1 MKFTFCNILITLLTT
16 FILAGFSFAQSER
29 ERGIEFYESG
39 DYKAAMETLQRVTLL
54 DENDVEAWRFLA
66 MAYARTND
74 KKQARKAFNKVK
86 DWRDEAL
93 NKSYNTPVKILT
105 KRPARYTE
113 EARRNGITGTIKL
126 AVEFGKDGQI
136 KFVFPINELSYG
148 LTENAV
154 KTASE
159 MKFEPAVK
167 NDKTVTA
174 IKIVSY
180 SFEIY

>member
-1 MKFTFCNILITLLTT
+1 MKFTFCRVLTT
-16 FILAGFSFAQSER
+16 FLTIFILAGFSFAQSER
-29 ERGIEFYESG
+29 ERGIELYESG
-39 DYKAAMETLQRVTLL
+39 DYKAAIETLQRATLL
-54 DENDVEAWRFLA
+54 DENDVEAWRFLG
-66 MAYARTND
+66 MAHARTNN
-74 KKQARKAFNKVK
+74 KKQARKAFEKIK
-86 DWRDEAL
+86 DWQNEEL
-93 NKSYNTPVKILT
+93 NKNFDTPVKILT

-113 EARRNGITGTIKL
+113 EARRNNISGTVKL

-136 KFVFPINELSYG
+136 KYIFPITELLHG

-159 MKFEPAVK
+159 IKFEPAVK
-167 NDKTVTA
+167 NNKTVTA